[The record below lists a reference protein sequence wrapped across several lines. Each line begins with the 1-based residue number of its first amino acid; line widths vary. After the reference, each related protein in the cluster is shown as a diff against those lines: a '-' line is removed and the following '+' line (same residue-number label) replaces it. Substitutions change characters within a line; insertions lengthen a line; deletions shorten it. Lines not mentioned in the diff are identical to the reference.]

1 MLKAEDRTGRCRLA
15 FSTFLSHSPHQSN
28 IESDESL
35 TEAFRNRIMIT
46 LRRWRA
52 AKYWAFLSLLIPI
65 AASFVLSPSVANA
78 AELHQE
84 FLDGLRARGFFEE
97 ALYYIDTLEQKSTL
111 DAEFK
116 KRLPYERGLTMLKNA
131 QTMRNPEAQED
142 ALDQAAGQL
151 ETFVRDNPQHELVG
165 KAQAERG
172 NILLGKARVKIWD
185 ANSPVNEDKKPQLQQ
200 EAREDVLAARKIFQS
215 AHDKYKEIYE
225 GFPKFIPADE
235 KEQRA
240 ARQKAEI
247 DYMQAQIDLAM
258 CTYEEAQTYTDG
270 SDEFKKKLT
279 TAANEFEAIHQ
290 KYRSMVGGLYAR
302 MWQGKCFEEQ
312 NDIGKALG
320 IYNELLDHGK
330 DKTTV
335 SRSLRVLQD
344 QVRHFRLICLNH
356 RSRAD
361 YQLVVDESGEWLSD
375 TSNRILART
384 PTGLGIRYQKALAH
398 ESLANKFRE
407 EEQPEK
413 VIEQQLRLALKE
425 AQELT
430 RWTGQYK
437 DVAQFMAQRLK
448 ASLNINP
455 SDPKSFDEAFGLAKV
470 RLKKVGEF
478 EDDILQAKAK
488 KLPAAEIRQREDLLE
503 AHLTETGG
511 LLELGLKLADSTV
524 DPTQINEARYL
535 LAYVYL
541 NLDRALEAGVM
552 TEFIAN
558 RFAKKD
564 AELARKSAQVA
575 MAAYVK
581 AYNEVAA
588 QPKDEDGNEPDMSFE
603 LDQLLRVCQMI
614 IDRFPVSGLADV
626 SRMTAGRIYMGRSM
640 PAEAAKW
647 FGAVPDTS
655 TTHYATAQISAGD
668 AYWNAYLAAL
678 RKPAEERPD
687 EKTLEDWQTK
697 AQGYLETGIKKVEEA
712 TPADAPPEKIGDLIA
727 AKVTRGQ
734 IFINQQLFKEAI
746 DIVNNDPHAPAKAI
760 QIAGDKPRP
769 AKGVQ
774 SKKFASI
781 TYQLLLRAYVGT
793 QQIDEAQ
800 ATMKKLEAVVG
811 EGGGSEVT
819 QIYVQLGRQIQEE
832 LTRTKETGT
841 QDEFTQILTS
851 FSQFLDA
858 LYQKRNDAGTSYG
871 ALQWIAETYLALG
884 ETAEGAK
891 ATEYFKRSAET
902 YQMILDKAAKDSK
915 PPQGMTGI
923 KLRLGQVY
931 QAAGEFDKG
940 YAKIKEIIKEYPKN
954 LDVQVAAAEL
964 LQAWGS
970 SSRPDTL
977 QYLKKAIG
985 GDKEANVWGWQGI
998 SQQTVG
1004 QLNNLKNT
1012 KRDLDDDIQKIY
1024 AAENTAKVLERR
1036 KLEYETIKA
1045 GDAPAEEVKASEE
1058 RLQTITDAIA
1068 VTEKW
1073 QKLTGE
1079 LDVLKSAPAG
1089 SADAEK
1095 KRADQI
1101 EVLNRTL
1108 EGLVTSDPEGGRTY
1122 RRIQKRKANVEKLV
1136 GEAALRLL
1144 QQQQQ
1149 TLEEMTQALALGRA
1163 SWAIDGAID
1172 QLKFDDLIKPVSG
1185 EPDAPYMITDKGRE
1199 QLNKL
1204 KSVAT
1209 PAEIQAAVQEVQ
1221 VLRDAINSPLANVDQ
1236 KPTLLQKLTQ
1246 LETQAEQPRE
1256 HMLSALY
1263 QIAISRQTYADLQSS
1278 SDAKTKE
1285 LEVAASEL
1293 ERLPL
1298 FVSIDQVDPEWM
1310 QKFNKLYRDLQSSVN
1325 PQGPKAIT
1333 GVAEAKADPTWIE
1346 TPTIVPET
1354 IVEADSADG
1363 KSADADEVAPPE
1375 GPGTVWI
1382 ILGLLVA
1389 LGATGGTMFFLMKGS
1404 KRPARRPSY
1413 AAAEPVF
1420 GANGPGPSAE
1430 RPRKRADSSKRSAA
1444 APQKSGAAP
1453 QKSAPP
1459 RKAAPGQAPKKKR
1472 SAPPRSPE
1480 AGAAPKP
1487 QAKPRPKPRPKPP
1500 TGDAE

>member
-1 MLKAEDRTGRCRLA
+1 
-15 FSTFLSHSPHQSN
+15 
-28 IESDESL
+28 
-35 TEAFRNRIMIT
+35 MIN
-46 LRRWRA
+46 LRRWQVA
-52 AKYWAFLSLLIPI
+52 PLWALLSLFVAIG
-65 AASFVLSPSVANA
+65 ASDAVFTPVANA

-84 FLDGLRARGFFEE
+84 FLDGLRARGFYDE
-97 ALYYIDTLEQKSTL
+97 ALYYLDTLEQNTTL
-111 DAEFK
+111 DADLK
-116 KRLPYERGLTMLKNA
+116 KRLPYERGLTLLKNA
-131 QTMRNPEAQED
+131 QTMRNPEAQEA

-151 ETFVRDNPQHELVG
+151 ETFVRENPNHALVG

-200 EAREDVLAARKIFQS
+200 EARKDVLAARKIFQS
-215 AHDKYKEIYE
+215 AHDKYKEVYE

-240 ARQKAEI
+240 TRQKAEI

-279 TAANEFEAIHQ
+279 EAANAFEAIHQ

-312 NDIGKALG
+312 DDIGKALG
-320 IYNELLDHGK
+320 IYNELLEHGK
-330 DKTTV
+330 DKATV

-375 TSNRILART
+375 SSNRILART

-398 ESLANKFRE
+398 ESLANKLRQ

-413 VIEQQLRLALKE
+413 VVEQQLRLALKE

-470 RLKKVGEF
+470 RIKKIGEF
-478 EDDILQAKAK
+478 EDDINQAKAK
-488 KLPAAEIRQREDLLE
+488 KLPAAEVRQREDLLE
-503 AHLTETGG
+503 AHLDETAKM
-511 LLELGLKLADSTV
+511 LQLGLQLADSSV
-524 DPTQINEARYL
+524 DARQINLARYL
-535 LAYVYL
+535 LAFVYYKM
-541 NLDRALEAGVM
+541 DRSLEAGVM

-558 RFAKKD
+558 RYAREEPEMARDAAKI
-564 AELARKSAQVA
+564 A

-581 AYNEVAA
+581 AYNEAA
-588 QPKDEDGNEPDMSFE
+588 AKPKDENGNEADVSFE

-614 IDRFPVSGLADV
+614 IDRFPESGLADD
-626 SRMTAGRIYMGRSM
+626 SRMTVGRIYMRRDV
-640 PAEAAKW
+640 PEEAAKW
-647 FGAVPDTS
+647 FGAVPVSS
-655 TTHYATAQISAGD
+655 TKHYASAQISAGE
-668 AYWNAYLAAL
+668 AYWNAYLKAL
-678 RKPAEERPD
+678 RKSAEERPD
-687 EKTLEDWQTK
+687 EKTLTEWQNK
-697 AQGYLETGIKKVEEA
+697 AQNYLKTGIEKVEA
-712 TPADAPPEKIGDLIA
+712 STPKDAPPEKLADLIA

-734 IFINQQLFKEAI
+734 IFVNQQKFKEAI
-746 DIVNNDPHAPAKAI
+746 GLVTSEPHAPVKAI
-760 QIAGDKPRP
+760 QIAEDKPRP
-769 AKGVQ
+769 KVGVQ
-774 SKKFASI
+774 SKAFASVV
-781 TYQLLLRAYVGT
+781 YQLLLRAYVGT

-800 ATMKKLEAVVG
+800 DTMKKLEATVG

-832 LTRTKETGT
+832 LDRTKIAGPPEK
-841 QDEFTQILTS
+841 FNQILNS

-891 ATEYFKRSAET
+891 ATEYFNRSAET

-915 PPQGMTGI
+915 PPQGITGI

-931 QAAGEFDKG
+931 QAAGQFEKG
-940 YAKIKEIIKEYPKN
+940 YEKLKELVKELPN
-954 LDVQVAAAEL
+954 AIEVQIAVAEL
-964 LQAWGS
+964 LQAWGA

-977 QYLKKAIG
+977 QYLMKGIG
-985 GDKEANVWGWQGI
+985 GDKEAGVWGWQGI
-998 SQQTVG
+998 AQRIGQQLRSNEEAKARFN
-1004 QLNNLKNT
+1004 QEL
-1012 KRDLDDDIQKIY
+1012 QKIY
-1024 AAENTAKVLERR
+1024 AAENTAKILEKRQ
-1036 KLEYETIKA
+1036 LEYETIKA
-1045 GDAPAEEVKASEE
+1045 GDASTEEIQPVEE
-1058 RLQTITDAIA
+1058 RLKTVTDAIA

-1073 QKLTGE
+1073 QE
-1079 LDVLKSAPAG
+1079 LGDQLAALQSAPTG

-1095 KRADQI
+1095 KRAAQI
-1101 EVLNRTL
+1101 EALNRKI
-1108 EGLVTSDPEGGRTY
+1108 EGLVTSDPEGSATY
-1122 RRIQKRKANVEKLV
+1122 RRIQKHKATVENLV
-1136 GEAALRLL
+1136 GEATLRLL
-1144 QQQQQ
+1144 QQQQH
-1149 TLEEMTQALALGRA
+1149 TVEEISAALELGRA
-1163 SWAIDGAID
+1163 VWAIDGAID
-1172 QLKFDDLIKPVSG
+1172 QLEFDDLVKVVSADPG
-1185 EPDAPYMITDKGRE
+1185 APYMITDKG
-1199 QLNKL
+1199 QQHLDKL

-1221 VLRDAINSPLANVDQ
+1221 VLRDAINSPLADVDR
-1236 KPTLLQKLTQ
+1236 KPELLQNLTQ
-1246 LETQAEQPRE
+1246 IEAKSELPRE
-1256 HMLSALY
+1256 QMLNSLY
-1263 QIAISRQTYADLQSS
+1263 QIAISRQTYADQQSS
-1278 SDAKTKE
+1278 SDAKKNQ
-1285 LEVAASEL
+1285 LEIAASEL
-1293 ERLPL
+1293 GNLPL
-1298 FVSIDQVDPEWM
+1298 FVNIEQVDSEWLA
-1310 QKFNKLYRDLQSSVN
+1310 KFNSLYRDVQKAADPN
-1325 PQGPKAIT
+1325 ATPQVIT
-1333 GVAEAKADPTWIE
+1333 KVAEVKSDPTWIE

-1354 IVEADSADG
+1354 IVEAESTDGDSAD
-1363 KSADADEVAPPE
+1363 AEETQPE
-1375 GPGTVWI
+1375 GPSMVFI

-1420 GANGPGPSAE
+1420 GAGGATAPATKT
-1430 RPRKRADSSKRSAA
+1430 RKRSGATKKAAAPPQKSAA
-1444 APQKSGAAP
+1444 APK
-1453 QKSAPP
+1453 
-1459 RKAAPGQAPKKKR
+1459 KAASQKPAPTRKPAEGQAPRKKR
-1472 SAPPRSPE
+1472 PAPPRSSD

-1500 TGDAE
+1500 TDDA